1 MSTRSFIGRKVD
13 FGFEAIYCHFDG
25 YLAGVGTTLLKHYTT
40 DEKVKQLLELG
51 DISSLGSEIGEK
63 HDFDNKTEETAN
75 WTRAYHRD
83 RGEEFRSRISFN
95 TLKEFVDCAKESWA
109 EYIYLW
115 DGTDWFVSTGGTFI
129 SLKTKLGAPLEAA
142 NV

>member
-1 MSTRSFIGRKVD
+1 MSTRSFIGRKVES
-13 FGFEAIYCHFDG
+13 GFEAIYCHFDG

-83 RGEEFRSRISFN
+83 RGEELQSSTSFAA
-95 TLKEFVDCAKESWA
+95 LDEFVECALQSRGEF
-109 EYIYLW
+109 IYLW

-129 SLKTKLGAPLEAA
+129 SLKTKLGAPLEASNA
-142 NV
+142 